1 MKVVGDGKV
10 HANILKKNSDG
21 KLETQVA
28 GFTKLSSSQDN
39 DLYGAYLAVSE
50 SITSYVRYCQNI
62 HKPNVYDGCRLK
74 AGESLYLG
82 MGRDKADNSIAAV
95 KSGFSQSV
103 HFTVQKLV

>member
-1 MKVVGDGKV
+1 MSG
-10 HANILKKNSDG
+10 N
-21 KLETQVA
+21 
-28 GFTKLSSSQDN
+28 
-39 DLYGAYLAVSE
+39 
-50 SITSYVRYCQNI
+50 VRISTVTAHNQNVCD
-62 HKPNVYDGCRLK
+62 PCRLK

>member
-1 MKVVGDGKV
+1 MSGNVRISTVTTHNPNNV
-10 HANILKKNSDG
+10 SD
-21 KLETQVA
+21 A
-28 GFTKLSSSQDN
+28 
-39 DLYGAYLAVSE
+39 
-50 SITSYVRYCQNI
+50 
-62 HKPNVYDGCRLK
+62 CRLQ

>member
-1 MKVVGDGKV
+1 MSG
-10 HANILKKNSDG
+10 
-21 KLETQVA
+21 
-28 GFTKLSSSQDN
+28 
-39 DLYGAYLAVSE
+39 
-50 SITSYVRYCQNI
+50 
-62 HKPNVYDGCRLK
+62 NVIISTVTAHNQHVCDACRLQ